1 MDLVVRAVS
10 DPAALTGAIRAEV
23 RALDP
28 ALPVYEVHTLEE
40 AVGKSLG
47 TRRFTNLLLLGFGL
61 SALLLAAVGIY
72 GVMAVNVTSRTN
84 EFGIRLA
91 LGAGARQVRG
101 LVVRQGMRLV
111 LQGLALG
118 LLGAAALTRY
128 LGALLFQVRPIDPMT
143 FGAVALVLAG
153 VALAACYIPA
163 RRATSADP
171 LQALRYE

>member
-1 MDLVVRAVS
+1 M
-10 DPAALTGAIRAEV
+10 
-23 RALDP
+23 
-28 ALPVYEVHTLEE
+28 
-40 AVGKSLG
+40 
-47 TRRFTNLLLLGFGL
+47 
-61 SALLLAAVGIY
+61 
-72 GVMAVNVTSRTN
+72 
-84 EFGIRLA
+84 
-91 LGAGARQVRG
+91 RG